1 MHALIVFCHPEP
13 QSFNGALA
21 DITEQTLQAQGHSVE
36 RADLYQQGFDPVEGP
51 HHYPHRA
58 DPAYF
63 AALTEQ
69 RAAGHAATT
78 PDAIR
83 YEIERL
89 RRADLVILQFPLW
102 WHAQPAILKGWF
114 DRVFVYGELYTGSH
128 RYDRGIFRGKRA
140 ICSVTTGGPQS
151 TFSQFGRGGAIERV
165 LWPINYSLYYMGFDV
180 LTPSVNHGVQG
191 GGIAYQDQTQFA
203 AHLEACKQAWRS
215 RLNTLSDDAPI
226 PFTGWGDWDTDG
238 RIRADHPNRWLV

>member
-21 DITEQTLQAQGHSVE
+21 DTAEQTLRAQGHTVE
-36 RADLYQQGFDPVEGP
+36 RADLYAQGFDPVEGP
-51 HHYPHRA
+51 RHYSRRA

-63 AALTEQ
+63 AALSEQ
-69 RAAGHAATT
+69 RAAGRDHST
-78 PDAIR
+78 PDDVR
-83 YEIERL
+83 YEIDRL
-89 RRADLVILQFPLW
+89 QRADLVILQFPLW

-114 DRVFVYGELYTGSH
+114 DRVFVYGELYTGSN

-151 TFSQFGRGGAIERV
+151 TFTQFGRGGAIERL

-180 LTPSVNHGVQG
+180 LAPSVSHGIQG
-191 GGIAYQDQTQFA
+191 GGIAYQAQDHFDQ
-203 AHLEACKQAWRS
+203 HLEDMKTSWAE
-215 RLNTLSDDAPI
+215 RLRAIDSNPAI
-226 PFTGWGDWDTDG
+226 PFTGWQDWDGNGVLRTE
-238 RIRADHPNRWLV
+238 HPSRWA